1 MRGHHSAKSLWARR
15 RFWLALTLSLC
26 LHLIL
31 LPDLGLETNEQNT
44 RVILATLRTEVPE
57 RANDNEQRG
66 ELSTPSQ
73 PISTLPRPKPAETP
87 EPVREPEA
95 ATEPLA
101 TQKPAK
107 ARPPRTTES
116 SEPMKQ
122 TTPPATP
129 ETITTT
135 ARSEIAQRP
144 ATPTQASSAQ
154 SSSSPSPDST
164 EPDSQTQATEQPT
177 TNVALSSTSTEA
189 RFAGDDQRFSDPVE
203 QKYYEQLMAHLSQKL
218 PEHPDAIQGSV
229 RLQVTIQ
236 YGAVI
241 TAVDVI
247 VSSGDSATDEWARR
261 AILATSPVP
270 PVPADLEQPYL
281 FRPTLRLND

>member
-1 MRGHHSAKSLWARR
+1 MRGRHSAKSLWARR
-15 RFWLALTLSLC
+15 RFWLALTLSLG

-31 LPDLGLETNEQNT
+31 LPDLGLETDEKTT

-57 RANDNEQRG
+57 RANKNEQRG

-73 PISTLPRPKPAETP
+73 PISTPPEPAPAETP
-87 EPVREPEA
+87 EPAREPET

-101 TQKPAK
+101 TQKPVKAQTP
-107 ARPPRTTES
+107 ARPD
-116 SEPMKQ
+116 
-122 TTPPATP
+122 
-129 ETITTT
+129 TITTT
-135 ARSEIAQRP
+135 ARSAITQRP
-144 ATPTQASSAQ
+144 DTPAQ
-154 SSSSPSPDST
+154 IPSVESSPAPDSIK
-164 EPDSQTQATEQPT
+164 PDSQVRTIEQPAANIT
-177 TNVALSSTSTEA
+177 SSTASEQA

-203 QKYYEQLMAHLSQKL
+203 QKYYERLMAHLNQKL
-218 PEHPDAIQGSV
+218 PAHPAGIQGDV
-229 RLQVTIQ
+229 RLQVTIN

-270 PVPADLEQPYL
+270 AVPADLEQPYL
-281 FRPTLRLND
+281 FRPTLRLTD